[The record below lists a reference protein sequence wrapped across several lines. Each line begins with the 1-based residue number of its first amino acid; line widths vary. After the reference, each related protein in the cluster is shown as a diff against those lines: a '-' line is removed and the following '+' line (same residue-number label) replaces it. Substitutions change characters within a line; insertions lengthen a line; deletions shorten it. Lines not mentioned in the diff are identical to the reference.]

1 MPNLSIIPAAAVMD
15 RTLTPTQLRCLCA
28 VGIHTNKLGGNV
40 WASVRTLANE
50 AGVAERTF
58 QTACQALVE
67 RGYMT
72 IISRP
77 GRTNLYE
84 VNLTPPQVAAP
95 PQELLHPTPAAA
107 AAPERP
113 QRTTPKLPAIAQE
126 HLELLVTA
134 YPERPEPVV
143 WAAVRKE
150 ANALV
155 ESGVPFGKLLS
166 AAERY
171 AAHCSLNA
179 TEPKYVK
186 TLHRW
191 LADGIWRTY
200 DVLTVYGRTREEW
213 KRSGQDVL
221 EWDRLAAASVA
232 GSPYAEAR

>member
-15 RTLTPTQLRCLCA
+15 RALTPTQLRCLCA

-113 QRTTPKLPAIAQE
+113 KGTTPKLPSVEREYIDALI
-126 HLELLVTA
+126 LA
-134 YPERPEPVV
+134 YPERPEPPLYP
-143 WAAVRKE
+143 AVRRE
-150 ANALV
+150 VNALV
-155 ESGVPFGKLLS
+155 HSGVDMLTLVR

-171 AAHCSLNA
+171 ATHCALNH

-191 LADGIWRTY
+191 LADGIWKVY
-200 DVLTVYGRTREEW
+200 DVQTVHGRTREEW

-221 EWDRLAAASVA
+221 EFDRLAGYLTPEEVA
-232 GSPYAEAR
+232 L